1 MWSYAR
7 VTLLA
12 QRFVNLSTLPH
23 LPLTQQAPLERLD
36 VLSDDTGSELW
47 VKRDDLS
54 ATLYGGNKVRK
65 LEFLLADAKTKG
77 HKTLVTTGAIG
88 SHHVLATSLFGARWG
103 FDVEAVVMPQPWNDH
118 VEENLRGMLAAGASL
133 HLVSH
138 WSLAPM
144 QIAARIASHK
154 LREPGAYWIP
164 HGGSSPLGA
173 VGYVE
178 GALEF
183 AAQLDGQEFDAVVVP
198 LGSGGTCAGLAI
210 GLAAMGLTTRVL
222 AVRATPK
229 TASHRR
235 IVTRLVKQ
243 TVALLREYDKSFP
256 DVSKSAVRLLEF
268 DHDYFAPGY
277 GASNAATDSALDR
290 ARRCDLELDS
300 TYTGKAFASFLRRAA
315 RTAGQRLVFWN
326 TLNSASLSAILPA
339 NPEPLPRAFASLK
352 NAA

>member
-1 MWSYAR
+1 MWSHVL

-23 LPLTQQAPLERLD
+23 LPLTQPTPLERLD
-36 VLSDDTGSELW
+36 VLCDDTGSDLW

-54 ATLYGGNKVRK
+54 APLYGGNKVRK
-65 LEFLLADAKTKG
+65 LEFLLADAKSRG
-77 HKTLVTTGAIG
+77 HKTILTTGAIG

-103 FDVEAVVMPQPWNDH
+103 FDVEAVVMPQPWSDH

-133 HLVSH
+133 HLVPH
-138 WSLAPM
+138 WSLAPV
-144 QIAARIASHK
+144 QVAKRLASHA

-164 HGGSSPLGA
+164 HGGSSALGT

-183 AAQLDGQEFDAVVVP
+183 GAQLNGKEFDAVVAP

-210 GLAAMGLTTRVL
+210 GLAALGLTTRVL

-229 TASHRR
+229 ATSHPR
-235 IVTRLVKQ
+235 IIRRLVKQ

-268 DHDYFAPGY
+268 DHDYFPPGY

-290 ARRCDLELDS
+290 ARRAGLELDA

-315 RTAGQRLVFWN
+315 RKSGQRLVFWN
-326 TLNSASLSAILPA
+326 TLSSADLSGVLSSFAGELPK
-339 NPEPLPRAFASLK
+339 AFSELK
-352 NAA
+352 NGA